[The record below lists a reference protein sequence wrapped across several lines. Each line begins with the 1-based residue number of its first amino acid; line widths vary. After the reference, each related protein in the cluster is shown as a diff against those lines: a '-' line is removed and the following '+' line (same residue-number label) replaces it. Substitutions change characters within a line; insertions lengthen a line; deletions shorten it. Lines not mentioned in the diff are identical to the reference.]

1 MSRSLE
7 SDSFTSKPKRQRVL
21 TDRQLD
27 RRSQKTTQ
35 IDEIDDINMVSL
47 GLDEK
52 ETILP
57 PIPQN
62 FRYGDHTADIILHGY
77 GKTPMEAIE
86 ATTYGMISYMFDHP
100 DRIGINEYLTHD
112 IVVYGKDIPDLIFKF
127 LTEILVSSINY
138 YDDLSEDLQIK
149 ICKKIQFD
157 EKKLKHHSKNSI
169 PQLTFNKYPG
179 MIPRIIK
186 VHNLTEVDPQKS
198 TSTIPSTS
206 ANTLAPTTTT
216 TSTIDD
222 NDDNDDGDDSTTT
235 TTATPTLQN
244 TNLNAPNNPNK
255 VFKLEA
261 TVQGDFVDIV
271 QLGQGTEVKAIT
283 NELTLLE
290 ILATNDLGEP
300 ITVEEVKNLGGKYH
314 LQVLVDI

>member
-47 GLDEK
+47 GLEEK

-157 EKKLKHHSKNSI
+157 EKKLKNNSKNSI
-169 PQLTFNKYPG
+169 SQLTFNKYPG

-198 TSTIPSTS
+198 TSTISST
-206 ANTLAPTTTT
+206 TLAPTTT

-222 NDDNDDGDDSTTT
+222 VTTT
-235 TTATPTLQN
+235 TPTLQN

-290 ILATNDLGEP
+290 VLATNDLGEP
-300 ITVEEVKNLGGKYH
+300 ITVEEVKDLGGKYH